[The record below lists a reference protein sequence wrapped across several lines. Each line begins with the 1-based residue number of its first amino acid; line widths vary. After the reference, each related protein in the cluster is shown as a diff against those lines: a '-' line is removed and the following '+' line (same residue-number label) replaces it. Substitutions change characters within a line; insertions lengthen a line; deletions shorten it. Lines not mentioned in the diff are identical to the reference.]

1 MLRSPASIIYVL
13 LAHAHTV
20 DRKYRRA
27 ELGVRCFIARGLN
40 LDCHTIIGIATEQS
54 KPGVGHSFDLCFF
67 HLPNWEEGHQA
78 RMEQLQKESGFFTH
92 SVKTEAHEDE
102 YPQ

>member
-1 MLRSPASIIYVL
+1 
-13 LAHAHTV
+13 LAHPHTT

-40 LDCHTIIGIATEQS
+40 LDCNTVIGIATEQS
-54 KPGVGHSFDLCFF
+54 KPGVGHSFDLCFLY
-67 HLPNWEEGHQA
+67 LPQWEGRHKAQ
-78 RMEQLQKESGFFTH
+78 MEQLQKESGFFTH
-92 SVKTEAHEDE
+92 PEKTEAHEDE